1 MMPDLIMGVFAFVI
15 AVVSLYR
22 IMAAGEFYRLT
33 MMKRVFGRKR
43 GLALHFM
50 VTVALPLL
58 LGIVFISGGVAG
70 KSFTTPL
77 QASDLPVIE
86 FDSTESKEPFEE
98 DWLRYP
104 DVIA

>member
-1 MMPDLIMGVFAFVI
+1 MMPELIMGLFAFIV

-22 IMAAGEFYRLT
+22 IMAVGEFYRLT

-50 VTVALPLL
+50 VSVALPIL
-58 LGIVFISGGVAG
+58 LGIVFITGGVTG
-70 KSFTTPL
+70 QDFTTPL
-77 QASDLPVIE
+77 QASDLPAIE
-86 FDSTESKEPFEE
+86 FDSTESMEPFEE

-104 DVIA
+104 DVVA